1 VEKEHINLKEKSI
14 LLFLIF
20 CAAPVFSQLRSFEE
34 LFPGCDAKQ
43 KEEIFSPDGIM
54 RTSEESYNLRYLP
67 PALSVTGI
75 EESVREKRPSFLVE
89 SIIVIPFDRNPPD
102 LLGVYNGVGRVRGLK
117 GRTYSSFT
125 RKSEVALFEDATR
138 IESARKLNP
147 VEDPLPA
154 RTLPGGETIFMRL
167 KDVNFGNS
175 YYRADISF
183 TRHGLVY
190 NLSNFRDLS
199 YLFIKIIKVDNF
211 FARFYMEPLAEGVL
225 LYSVSGAEVS
235 SFVAQQVDIP
245 SAVVKRLR
253 VITGWVI
260 DGLKSGA

>member
-1 VEKEHINLKEKSI
+1 LRKKIV
-14 LLFLIF
+14 LLFLVF
-20 CAAPVFSQLRSFEE
+20 CAAPVFSQLRSFGD
-34 LFPGCDAKQ
+34 LFSGYDAKQ

-54 RTSEESYNLRYLP
+54 RTSEDSYILRYLP
-67 PALSVTGI
+67 PALSVIGI
-75 EESVREKRPSFLVE
+75 EESVKERHPSFLVE

-102 LLGVYNGVGRVRGLK
+102 LLGVYNSIGKVRGLK

-138 IESARKLNP
+138 IESARKFNP
-147 VEDPLPA
+147 VEDPPPA
-154 RTLPGGETIFMRL
+154 WALPGGETIFMRL

-199 YLFIKIIKVDNF
+199 YLFIRVIKTDNF

-225 LYSVSGAEVS
+225 LYSVSGADVS
-235 SFVAQQVDIP
+235 DFVAKQVDMP

-260 DGLKSGA
+260 DGLKGGA